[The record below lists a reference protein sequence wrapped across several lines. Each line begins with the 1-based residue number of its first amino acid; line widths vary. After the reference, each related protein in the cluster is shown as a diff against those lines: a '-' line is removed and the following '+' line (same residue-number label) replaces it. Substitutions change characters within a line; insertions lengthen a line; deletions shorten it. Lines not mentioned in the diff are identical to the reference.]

1 VNDDAV
7 VILRGLREGD
17 RVLLTPPKDGDAMPL
32 VRLPGVPA
40 PPPTVDNDTAGSR
53 KLVAPARKS

>member
-1 VNDDAV
+1 V
-7 VILRGLREGD
+7 VILRGLKEGD
-17 RVLLTPPKDGDAMPL
+17 RVLLTPPKNGDAMAL
-32 VRLPGVPA
+32 VRLPGKPA